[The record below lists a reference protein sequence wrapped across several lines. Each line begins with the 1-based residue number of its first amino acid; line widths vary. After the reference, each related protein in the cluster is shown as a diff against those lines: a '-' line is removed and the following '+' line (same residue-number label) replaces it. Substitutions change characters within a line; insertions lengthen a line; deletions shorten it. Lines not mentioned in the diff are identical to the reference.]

1 MSEYILIV
9 DDEESVRRSLEM
21 IFEGVGI
28 PTRSCPSAE
37 DGLVA
42 IGESAPAVLFLDL
55 QLPGMDGMELLR
67 RLSAAHSRI
76 RVIMIS
82 GHATIERA
90 VEATRLG
97 AFDFVEKPFGRDR
110 VLLLARNA
118 LEAVRLEKEVS
129 RLQVGDDREI
139 LGESESVR
147 RLRDAIQRVA
157 ATDARVLILGESG
170 TGKELVAHALHAQ
183 SRRSEKRFVR
193 VNCAAIPEDLIEAE
207 LFGAAKGAYTGAS
220 SDRTGRF
227 ADADGGTLLLDEIG
241 DMSLSAQAKVL
252 RVLQEGEFEP
262 VGSNKTVRVDV
273 RVLAAT
279 HRDLAE
285 RVRDGKF
292 REDLLYRLNVIPIV
306 VPPLRE
312 REGDVRLLGAR
323 FLHGYAKRHELAAPS
338 VTADAWAALER
349 HPWPGNI
356 RELKN
361 LIERVVILYAGRE
374 VDALALGLPP
384 GSGTSKMQNAAGM
397 GGAAAPST
405 GVAPAGHDGSAAN
418 AAQPGA
424 GGQQT
429 GVGLAGSTDPTDD
442 TVHPANAAPVPD
454 STNAASLYGHLSLRD
469 ARDAVER
476 DLIRDT
482 LERCDGN
489 VTKAAEALGLER
501 THLHKRIRHLGLKED

>member
-1 MSEYILIV
+1 MSEHILII

-28 PTRSCPSAE
+28 RARSCPSAE

-42 IGESAPAVLFLDL
+42 IGESSPAVLFLDL

-67 RLSAAHSRI
+67 RLSAEHSRI

-129 RLQVGDDREI
+129 RLQVGDEREI

-183 SRRSEKRFVR
+183 SRRNEKRFVR

-262 VGSNKTVRVDV
+262 VGSTKTTRVDV

-279 HRDLAE
+279 HRDLEE

-306 VPPLRE
+306 VPPLRD

-338 VTADAWAALER
+338 ITPDAWVALER
-349 HPWPGNI
+349 HSWPGNI

-384 GSGTSKMQNAAGM
+384 TATLGVATRASSASGIGASHT
-397 GGAAAPST
+397 AAAP
-405 GVAPAGHDGSAAN
+405 
-418 AAQPGA
+418 
-424 GGQQT
+424 QT
-429 GVGLAGSTDPTDD
+429 ASMSHATPTHPSP
-442 TVHPANAAPVPD
+442 TTSHPAD
-454 STNAASLYGHLSLRD
+454 SSADAEPGQADDPANAASLYGHLSLRE

-482 LERCDGN
+482 LAKFDGN